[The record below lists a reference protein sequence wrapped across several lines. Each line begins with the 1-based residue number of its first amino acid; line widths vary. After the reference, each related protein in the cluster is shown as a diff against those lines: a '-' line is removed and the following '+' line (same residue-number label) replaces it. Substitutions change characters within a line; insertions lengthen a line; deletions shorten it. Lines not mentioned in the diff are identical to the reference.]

1 MTNTPLPVARSM
13 YWNNIPRS
21 LLADQARV
29 FAHLGLPLVQE
40 PADKVAHGRW
50 MDEKIAAADDDEIL
64 VFVDIDAFPIT
75 RAAYEN
81 AVEEARQGRVFGLA
95 QTANHLENRLQPY
108 AGPMLLAFRK
118 RLWRDVGG
126 PGMTRSSGCDAGQ
139 ALSIAALQKNV
150 GVTMVRPT
158 ACVKPKWPLGR
169 QGVFGIGTFY
179 GDNEYFHL
187 FESRLRKN
195 QRIMSAV
202 ADDIVA
208 GQGLDFGKYLRIC
221 DESTLLEDLLETGQR
236 AVRRWKRAS

>member
-1 MTNTPLPVARSM
+1 MKTPLPVARSM
-13 YWNNIPRS
+13 FWNNIPRS
-21 LLADQARV
+21 LLEDQARV
-29 FAHLGLPLVQE
+29 FEHLGIPLAQE
-40 PADKVAHGRW
+40 PADKVAHGCW
-50 MDEKIAAADDDEIL
+50 MDEAIATADDDDIL
-64 VFVDIDAFPIT
+64 VFVDIDAFPVT
-75 RAAYEN
+75 HEAYEK
-81 AVEEARQGRVFGLA
+81 AIEQARQGRVFGLA
-95 QTANHLENRLQPY
+95 QTANHLDNRLQPY
-108 AGPMLLAFRK
+108 AGPMFLAFRK
-118 RLWRDVGG
+118 RLWREVGE

-139 ALSIAALQKNV
+139 ALSIAALQNKV

-158 ACVKPKWPLGR
+158 ACVQPKWPLGH

-208 GQGLDFGKYLRIC
+208 GQGLDFGKYLRLS

-236 AVRRWKRAS
+236 ALRRWKRAS